1 MKVKKLVMLTER
13 RIAESEVLKDCLQYL
28 NLLPG
33 CRAYRINTGAFPSEY
48 KGRKRFIRF
57 GVPGMSDIIGIYK
70 GRFLAVE
77 VKRPGNKPTDIQK
90 SFLEDVRRL
99 GGIATWVDS
108 LDGLIQFMS
117 AQ

>member
-1 MKVKKLVMLTER
+1 MAVKKRVILIER
-13 RIAESEVLKDCLQYL
+13 RTAESDVLKDCLQYL

-33 CRAYRINTGAFPSEY
+33 CRAYRINTGAFQNEY
-48 KGRKRFIRF
+48 KGKKRFIRF

-70 GRFLAVE
+70 GRFLAIE
-77 VKRPGNKPTDIQK
+77 VKRPGNKPTDIQN
-90 SFLEDVRRL
+90 SFLEDVLRL
-99 GGIATWVDS
+99 GGIATWVES